1 MGNWSKLL
9 TEQRNPASARLDEV
23 TTRQMLAIINRE
35 DALVAGAV
43 AAQLDSIARAV
54 DLVAS
59 QLSQGGRLIYLG
71 AGTSGRLG
79 ILDASE
85 CPPTFSAD
93 PEIVQGLIAGGPQA
107 VFKAVEG
114 AEDDEQGAIAP
125 LQQLDLRPSDVVMG
139 IAASG
144 VTPFVLGGIAHARAT
159 GCPTIF
165 FTCSPSSTADV
176 AADIAIAPEV
186 GPEVITGS
194 TRMKA
199 GTATKL
205 VLNMLSTGAMVKL
218 GKTYGNLM
226 IDLQP
231 TNAKLRDRSLRI
243 FCTLTS
249 ADEHTATERLA
260 TAGSLKLAL
269 VMELCA
275 VDLATAQDLL
285 AAHGDSVKKA
295 IAHGITTE

>member
-1 MGNWSKLL
+1 MVNWSNLL
-9 TEQRNPASARLDEV
+9 TEQSNPASARLDEV
-23 TTRQMLAIINRE
+23 TTREMLAIINRE

-43 AAQLDSIARAV
+43 AAQLDPIARAV
-54 DLVAS
+54 DLVAN
-59 QLSQGGRLIYLG
+59 QLSLGGRLIYLG

-85 CPPTFSAD
+85 CSPTFSAD
-93 PEIVQGLIAGGPQA
+93 PEMVQALIAGGPQA
-107 VFKAVEG
+107 AFMAVEG
-114 AEDDEQGAIAP
+114 AEDEEEGAIAP
-125 LQQLDLRPSDVVMG
+125 LTQLALRANDVVMG

-144 VTPFVLGGIAHARAT
+144 VTAFVLGGLAHARST

-165 FTCSPSSTADV
+165 FTCNSSSAADV

-186 GPEVITGS
+186 GPEVIAGS

-205 VLNMLSTGAMVKL
+205 VLNMLSTGTMVKL

-231 TNAKLRDRSLRI
+231 TNSKLHDRTLRI
-243 FCTLTS
+243 FCALTD
-249 ADEHTATERLA
+249 ADEHTATTRLA

-275 VDLATAQDLL
+275 VDLNQAQDLL
-285 AAHGDSVKKA
+285 AAHGDSVKRVVA
-295 IAHGITTE
+295 RETTNE

>member
-23 TTRQMLAIINRE
+23 TTREMLAMINRE
-35 DALVAGAV
+35 DALVAEAV
-43 AAQLDSIARAV
+43 AAQLDSIASAV
-54 DLVAS
+54 DVVAN
-59 QLSQGGRLIYLG
+59 QLSLGGRLIYLG

-85 CPPTFSAD
+85 CPPTFSAN
-93 PEIVQGLIAGGPQA
+93 PEMVQGLIAGGPQA

-114 AEDDEQGAIAP
+114 AEDQEEGAIGP
-125 LQQLDLRPSDVVMG
+125 LQQLALGSRDVVMG

-144 VTPFVLGGIAHARAT
+144 VTPFVLGGLAHARAT

-165 FTCSPSSTADV
+165 FTCNPSSTAK
-176 AADIAIAPEV
+176 ASADIAIVPKV
-186 GPEVITGS
+186 GPEIITGS

-226 IDLQP
+226 IDLKP
-231 TNAKLRDRSLRI
+231 TNAKLRDRAMRI
-243 FCTLTS
+243 FCTLTD
-249 ADEHTATERLA
+249 ADEQTATACLA
-260 TAGSLKLAL
+260 NAGSLKLAL

-275 VDLATAQDLL
+275 VDLAKARELL
-285 AAHGDSVKKA
+285 AAHGDSVKEA
-295 IAHGITTE
+295 IANELATQ